1 MRIPLLLAL
10 LCAPFAHAQGGKTR
24 VAVLGAIHGSHLS
37 SKGYSVKAVIET
49 VRKYRPDVVFVEIP
63 PELFAAHVKA
73 IDRKGF
79 GTTKGDLAGQRWIGA
94 FPELYRG
101 VIPLRKELGFEVV
114 PVSGWRPQ
122 ASSDRKEF
130 WQGAG
135 KQGVMAD
142 RRRIY
147 DQVRAALTEIQDRE
161 RHREDPRF
169 VNSQHYSDLR
179 QLERTLWA
187 ACFDEGLGRGG
198 EGAINRAHWRN
209 IAAGLERHRGK
220 RILIVYGAAHRYWFL
235 RELRKRRDVELL
247 NVRDYLPG

>member
-10 LCAPFAHAQGGKTR
+10 LCAPFAQGAKTR
-24 VAVLGAIHGSHLS
+24 VAVLGAIHGSHLG
-37 SKGYSVKAVIET
+37 SKGYSVEAVIET
-49 VRKYRPDVVFVEIP
+49 VRNYKPDVVCVEIP
-63 PELFAAHVKA
+63 PDLFAGHVKA

-79 GTTKGDLAGQRWIGA
+79 GTTKSDLQGQRWIGA

-114 PVSGWRPQ
+114 PVSGWRPEVS
-122 ASSDRKEF
+122 ADRKEF

-147 DQVRAALTEIQDRE
+147 DEVRAALTEIQDRE

-169 VNSQHYSDLR
+169 VNSQHYSDVR

-198 EGAINRAHWRN
+198 EVAINRAHWRN
-209 IAAGLERHRGK
+209 IAAALERHRGK

-235 RELRKRRDVELL
+235 RELRRRDDVQLL
-247 NVRDYLPG
+247 DVRDYLPAR